1 MTVEELLNK
10 YVDDTKIC
18 ICDIFSDPISKPLD
32 AKESVILYGHYKVAK
47 WEVVYDVV
55 TYRLKIIV
63 VL

>member
-10 YVDDTKIC
+10 YVGDTKIC
-18 ICDIFSDPISKPLD
+18 ICNIFSDPISKPLD

-55 TYRLKIIV
+55 
-63 VL
+63 